1 MISSQ
6 QKEVL
11 RVLDLVAE
19 QQADRFDGLFSTV
32 DVIAKEKVV
41 GLWWEPT
48 VLKDS
53 QQVVVLTV
61 HITCKRTKILKSDDR
76 HTCQS
81 LIVTWIAH
89 VGSSFRK
96 SNGLKHET

>member
-53 QQVVVLTV
+53 QQVVVLAV
-61 HITCKRTKILKSDDR
+61 HITCK
-76 HTCQS
+76 
-81 LIVTWIAH
+81 
-89 VGSSFRK
+89 
-96 SNGLKHET
+96 

>member
-32 DVIAKEKVV
+32 DVIAEEKVV

-61 HITCKRTKILKSDDR
+61 HITCK
-76 HTCQS
+76 
-81 LIVTWIAH
+81 
-89 VGSSFRK
+89 
-96 SNGLKHET
+96 